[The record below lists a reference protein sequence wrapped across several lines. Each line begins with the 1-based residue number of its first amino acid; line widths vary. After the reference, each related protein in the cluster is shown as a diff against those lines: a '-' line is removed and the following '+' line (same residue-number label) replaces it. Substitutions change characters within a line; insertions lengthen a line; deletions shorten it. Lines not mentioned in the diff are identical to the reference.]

1 MVDQSSAASILHID
15 MDAFFASVEL
25 LDHPEFVGR
34 PAVVAHDSARSVVT
48 SATYEA
54 RALGIRSAMALSMA
68 KRICPA
74 VIVLEPH
81 RQLYTQYSAQVMAIF
96 RDFTPLVEPLSIDE
110 AFLDVSGA
118 TRLLGSP
125 LVIATE
131 IRRRILAETGLT
143 CSVGIASTKFMAKL
157 ASTRSKPNGLLVV
170 EPENALAFLHPLPI
184 NALWGVGAKTA
195 EVLKRRGLH
204 TVGEV
209 ADTPVASLVSALGE
223 VAGRQLHE
231 LAWGRDPR
239 KVSTERTEKSI
250 GREHTF
256 ETDVR
261 DDVALKAALLD
272 QSTRV
277 AEQLRKAGLEAR
289 TVGLKITFADFT
301 SLTRSRTLSD
311 ATSVGREIYRTVG
324 ELLEELKIGG
334 RSVRLIG
341 VRGSALVEEGGQAF
355 TLWDDED
362 DAWRHAEVAVD
373 RLAQRFGR
381 NTVRPAS
388 LMRSMGETREPREPH
403 DNPRP

>member
-1 MVDQSSAASILHID
+1 MLQQRSGPSILHID

-25 LDHPEFVGR
+25 LDHPEFVGL
-34 PAVVAHDSARSVVT
+34 PAVVAHNSARGVVT

-54 RALGIRSAMALSMA
+54 RALGIRSAMGLSMA
-68 KRICPA
+68 RRLCPT

-81 RQLYTQYSAQVMAIF
+81 RALYTKYSAMVMAIF

-110 AFLDVSGA
+110 AFLDVSGSL
-118 TRLLGSP
+118 RLLGTP
-125 LVIATE
+125 LKIATE
-131 IRRRILAETGLT
+131 IRRRVLAETGLT

-157 ASTRSKPNGLLVV
+157 ASTKSKPNGLLVV
-170 EPENALAFLHPLPI
+170 EPEDALAFLHPLPI

-209 ADTPVASLVSALGE
+209 ADTPVTSLISALGE
-223 VAGRQLHE
+223 SAGRHLHE

-239 KVSTERTEKSI
+239 KVSTERVEKSI

-272 QSTRV
+272 QATRV
-277 AEQLRKAGLEAR
+277 AAGLRKAGLEAR
-289 TVGLKITFADFT
+289 TVGLKITFSDFT

-311 ATSVGREIYRTVG
+311 ATSIGREIHRTVV
-324 ELLEELKIGG
+324 ELLDELKLGG
-334 RSVRLIG
+334 RSVRLVG
-341 VRGSALVEEGGQAF
+341 VRASALVEEGGQAF

-362 DAWRHAEVAVD
+362 DAWRDAEIAVD
-373 RLAQRFGR
+373 QVTEKFGR
-381 NTVRPAS
+381 NAVVPAS
-388 LMRSMGETREPREPH
+388 LMRTMEETRESGIPG
-403 DNPRP
+403 

>member
-1 MVDQSSAASILHID
+1 MPEQRAGASILHID

-25 LDHPEFVGR
+25 LDHPEFVGL
-34 PAVVAHDSARSVVT
+34 PAVVAHNSTRSVVT

-68 KRICPA
+68 KRLCPQ

-81 RQLYTQYSAQVMAIF
+81 RALYTKFSAMVMAIF

-118 TRLLGSP
+118 RRLLGTP
-125 LVIATE
+125 FEIATE

-143 CSVGIASTKFMAKL
+143 CSVGIASTKFLAKL

-170 EPENALAFLHPLPI
+170 EPESALAFLHPLPI

-195 EVLKRRGLH
+195 EALKRRGLH

-209 ADTPVASLVSALGE
+209 ADTPVTSLISALGE
-223 VAGRQLHE
+223 SAGRHLHE
-231 LAWGRDPR
+231 LAWARDPR
-239 KVSTERTEKSI
+239 SVTVERSEKSI

-261 DDVALKAALLD
+261 DDVVLKAVLLD
-272 QSTRV
+272 QATRV
-277 AEQLRKAGLEAR
+277 AGQLRKAGLEAR
-289 TVGLKITFADFT
+289 TISLKVTFSDVT

-311 ATSVGREIYRTVG
+311 ATSVGREIHRTVV
-324 ELLEELKIGG
+324 ELLDELKLGG
-334 RSVRLIG
+334 RSLRLVG
-341 VRGSALVEEGGQAF
+341 VRASAFVQEGGQAF
-355 TLWDDED
+355 TLWDDVD
-362 DAWRHAEVAVD
+362 DAWREAEIAVD
-373 RLAQRFGR
+373 QVAEKFGR
-381 NTVRPAS
+381 NTVMPAS
-388 LMRSMGETREPREPH
+388 LMRTIEETRESGIPG
-403 DNPRP
+403 

>member
-1 MVDQSSAASILHID
+1 MSQQPSGANILHID

-25 LDHPEFVGR
+25 LDHPEAVGL
-34 PAVVAHDSARSVVT
+34 PAVVAHNSSRSVVT

-68 KRICPA
+68 KRICA
-74 VIVLEPH
+74 TVIVLEPH
-81 RQLYTQYSAQVMAIF
+81 RGLYTKYSAMVMAIF

-118 TRLLGSP
+118 RRLLGSP
-125 LVIATE
+125 VQIATE
-131 IRRRILAETGLT
+131 IRRRVLAETGLT

-157 ASTRSKPNGLLVV
+157 ASTKSKPNGLLVV
-170 EPENALAFLHPLPI
+170 EPENTLAFLRPLPI

-209 ADTPVASLVSALGE
+209 ADTPVTSLVSALGE
-223 VAGRQLHE
+223 SAGRQLHE
-231 LAWGRDPR
+231 LSWGRDPR
-239 KVSTERTEKSI
+239 LVSTERSEKSI

-272 QSTRV
+272 QSARV
-277 AEQLRKAGLEAR
+277 AGQLRHAGLEAR
-289 TVGLKITFADFT
+289 TVGLKVTFSDFT

-311 ATSVGREIYRTVG
+311 ATSVGREIHRTVV
-324 ELLEELKIGG
+324 ELLDELKRGS

-341 VRGSALVEEGGQAF
+341 VRASALVEEGGQAF
-355 TLWDDED
+355 TLWEDED
-362 DAWRHAEVAVD
+362 DAWRDAEIAVD
-373 RLAQRFGR
+373 QVAEKFGR
-381 NTVRPAS
+381 NAVMPAS
-388 LMRSMGETREPREPH
+388 LMRTMEETRESGIPG
-403 DNPRP
+403 

>member
-1 MVDQSSAASILHID
+1 MLHQRSGPSILHID

-25 LDHPEFVGR
+25 LDHPEFVGL
-34 PAVVAHDSARSVVT
+34 PAVVAHNSARGVVT

-54 RALGIRSAMALSMA
+54 RALGIRSAMGLSMA
-68 KRICPA
+68 RRLCPA

-81 RQLYTQYSAQVMAIF
+81 RAKYTKYSAMVMAIF

-118 TRLLGSP
+118 LRLLGTP
-125 LVIATE
+125 LEIATE

-157 ASTRSKPNGLLVV
+157 ASTKSKPNGLLVV
-170 EPENALAFLHPLPI
+170 EPENTLAFLHPLPI

-209 ADTPVASLVSALGE
+209 ADTPVSSLISALGDS
-223 VAGRQLHE
+223 AGRHLHE

-239 KVSTERTEKSI
+239 TVTTERVEKSI

-256 ETDVR
+256 EKDVR

-272 QSTRV
+272 QANRV
-277 AEQLRKAGLEAR
+277 AGQLRKAGLEAR
-289 TVGLKITFADFT
+289 TVGLKVTFSDFT
-301 SLTRSRTLSD
+301 SLTRSRTLTD
-311 ATSVGREIYRTVG
+311 ATSVGREIHRTVV
-324 ELLEELKIGG
+324 ELLDELSLGG
-334 RSVRLIG
+334 RSLRLVG
-341 VRGSALVEEGGQAF
+341 VRASALVEEGGQAF

-362 DAWRHAEVAVD
+362 DAWREAEIAVD
-373 RLAQRFGR
+373 QVADKFGR
-381 NTVRPAS
+381 NTVVPAS
-388 LMRSMGETREPREPH
+388 LMRTIEETRESGKPG
-403 DNPRP
+403 

>member
-1 MVDQSSAASILHID
+1 MRAEPSILHID

-25 LDHPEFVGR
+25 LDHPEAVGR
-34 PAVVAHDSARSVVT
+34 PAVVAHNSSRGVVT

-54 RALGIRSAMALSMA
+54 RALGIRSAMGLSMA
-68 KRICPA
+68 RRLCPSL
-74 VIVLEPH
+74 IVLEPH
-81 RQLYTQYSAQVMAIF
+81 RAKYTHYSALVMAIF
-96 RDFTPLVEPLSIDE
+96 RNFTPLVEPLSIDE

-118 TRLLGSP
+118 RRLLGTP
-125 LVIATE
+125 LQIGTE
-131 IRRRILAETGLT
+131 IRRRVLAETGLT

-157 ASTRSKPNGLLVV
+157 ASTKSKPNGLLVV
-170 EPENALAFLHPLPI
+170 PPESTLVFLHPLPI

-209 ADTPVASLVSALGE
+209 ADTPVTSLISALGE
-223 VAGRQLHE
+223 SAGRHLHE

-239 KVSTERTEKSI
+239 VVTTERVEKSI

-277 AEQLRKAGLEAR
+277 AQGLRKAGLEAR
-289 TVGLKITFADFT
+289 TVGLKITFSDFT

-311 ATSVGREIYRTVG
+311 ATSIGREIHRTVV
-324 ELLEELKIGG
+324 ELLEELKLGG
-334 RSVRLIG
+334 RSVRLVG
-341 VRGSALVEEGGQAF
+341 VRASSLVEEGGQAF

-362 DAWRHAEVAVD
+362 DAWRDAEIAVD
-373 RLAQRFGR
+373 QVAEKFGR
-381 NTVRPAS
+381 NTVVPAS
-388 LMRSMGETREPREPH
+388 LMRTMEETRESGIPG
-403 DNPRP
+403 

>member
-1 MVDQSSAASILHID
+1 MIRGASILHID

-25 LDHPEFVGR
+25 LDHPEAVGH
-34 PAVVAHDSARSVVT
+34 PAVVAHNSSRSVVT

-54 RALGIRSAMALSMA
+54 RALGIRSAMALSLA
-68 KRICPA
+68 KRLCPQ

-81 RQLYTQYSAQVMAIF
+81 RALYTRYSVMVMAIF

-118 TRLLGSP
+118 RRLLGSP
-125 LVIATE
+125 VQIATE
-131 IRRRILAETGLT
+131 IRRRVLAETGLT
-143 CSVGIASTKFMAKL
+143 CSVGIAATKFMAKL
-157 ASTRSKPNGLLVV
+157 ASTKSKPNGLLVV
-170 EPENALAFLHPLPI
+170 EPEETLAFLHPLPI

-209 ADTPVASLVSALGE
+209 ADTPVSSLVSALGE
-223 VAGRQLHE
+223 SAGRHLHE

-239 KVSTERTEKSI
+239 PVVTERTEKSI

-256 ETDVR
+256 ETDIR

-272 QSTRV
+272 QSARV
-277 AEQLRKAGLEAR
+277 AGQLRQAGLEAR
-289 TVGLKITFADFT
+289 TVGLKVTFSDFT

-311 ATSVGREIYRTVG
+311 ATSVGREIHRTVV
-324 ELLEELKIGG
+324 ELLDELKRGS

-341 VRGSALVEEGGQAF
+341 VRASALVEEGGQAF

-362 DAWRHAEVAVD
+362 DAWREAEIAVD
-373 RLAQRFGR
+373 LVAEKFGR
-381 NTVRPAS
+381 NAVMPAS
-388 LMRSMGETREPREPH
+388 LMRTMEETRESGIPGLEES
-403 DNPRP
+403 